1 MTIGKLS
8 GQCDFG
14 QKGQSYC
21 NQRGQ
26 SCVAKRVKVA
36 WLFHTTIK
44 EKVGMLILVMLLI
57 CGAVNAQHW
66 RHYCYYPSNRI
77 VTVVVKPDMLHY
89 ISNRFNRK
97 ERLAMAMAYLKTNK
111 YLTIKQY
118 AKMTQLSR
126 AAAEAELD
134 AFAMDKKNPIQLV
147 IRGKKKIYTKR

>member
-1 MTIGKLS
+1 M
-8 GQCDFG
+8 
-14 QKGQSYC
+14 Y
-21 NQRGQ
+21 
-26 SCVAKRVKVA
+26 A
-36 WLFHTTIK
+36 TIK

-66 RHYCYYPSNRI
+66 RHYCYYPSNRV

-147 IRGKKKIYTKR
+147 IRGKKKIYTTDSNYSIRSDISCVSIAYDPDHFYCAGKGME

>member
-1 MTIGKLS
+1 M
-8 GQCDFG
+8 
-14 QKGQSYC
+14 Y
-21 NQRGQ
+21 
-26 SCVAKRVKVA
+26 
-36 WLFHTTIK
+36 TTIK

-111 YLTIKQY
+111 YLMEQPHKPQENSHT
-118 AKMTQLSR
+118 M
-126 AAAEAELD
+126 
-134 AFAMDKKNPIQLV
+134 V
-147 IRGKKKIYTKR
+147 